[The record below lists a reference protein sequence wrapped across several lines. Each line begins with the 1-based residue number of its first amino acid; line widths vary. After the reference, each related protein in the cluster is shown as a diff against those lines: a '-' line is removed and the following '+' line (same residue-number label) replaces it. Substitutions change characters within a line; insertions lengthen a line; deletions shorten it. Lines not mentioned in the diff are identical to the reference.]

1 MTSELDGRL
10 SRIERRL
17 SAIETL
23 MRQSG
28 GLGADSPSP
37 EPVVPPRP
45 VAMPPRPPRPAPA
58 ATATNFLGWAGA
70 IALVLAATYLI
81 RLAIDTGWLTPTIQV
96 GCAGLFGL
104 ALIGAGLMMRD
115 TDRRYAGLLPGA
127 GIVVLFLTIYGSHL
141 SYHLIDARAA
151 GAAVVVVCLASLWLG
166 ELFESDLYALF
177 AVVGSYSAPFLLAEF
192 QGSFTDLAIYY
203 SAWSV
208 TFSVFSVF
216 GGQRAIY
223 LIALYAA
230 LIGFDVFARG
240 GAVAWG
246 TVVSFQAV
254 QFVIFGVAAMTFSI
268 RHKSPMDTSVAA
280 LHLPPLVLFYALQYY
295 VLKQHVPGAA
305 PWIAVASLVAL
316 LLLVVMTR
324 IISKRP
330 SPGGEFLAWAYA
342 TLVLFHAG
350 YIESVPA
357 QWAPWVAAVVAPL
370 VAWVSIRRPDASS
383 TMWPLWAAA
392 GFVFIANLLRIF
404 FTPGPPV
411 LGFVYALLLY
421 AGYALTRRKPLL
433 YVGHLT
439 TMVASLHLLHDH
451 FLQSVAWGLLAL
463 GCLGLSLA
471 RRDRDLGQSSLFVFG
486 ATAVKVLLYDLSGAP
501 PIARIIGL
509 IVLGVTFYVGGMLYQ
524 RTTATAR
531 A

>member
-17 SAIETL
+17 AAIETL
-23 MRQSG
+23 MRQPG

-45 VAMPPRPPRPAPA
+45 VAMPPRPPRPAPPA
-58 ATATNFLGWAGA
+58 MATNFLGWAGA

-141 SYHLIDARAA
+141 YYHLIDARAA

-177 AVVGSYSAPFLLAEF
+177 AVIGSYSAPFLLAEF

-230 LIGFDVFARG
+230 LIGFDVFARDG
-240 GAVAWG
+240 GVAWV

-254 QFVIFGVAAMTFSI
+254 QFVIFGVAAMAFSI
-268 RHKSPMDTSVAA
+268 RHKSPMDTNVAA

-295 VLKQHVPGAA
+295 VLKAHVPAAA

-316 LLLVVMTR
+316 LLLVVITR
-324 IISKRP
+324 VISRRP

-370 VAWVSIRRPDASS
+370 VAWVSVRRPDSRS
-383 TMWPLWAAA
+383 TMWPLWVAA
-392 GFVFIANLLRIF
+392 GFVFVANLLRIL

-421 AGYALTRRKPLL
+421 AGYGLTRRKPLL

-439 TMVASLHLLHDH
+439 AMVASLHLLHDH

-524 RTTATAR
+524 RTTATAS

>member
-1 MTSELDGRL
+1 M
-10 SRIERRL
+10 
-17 SAIETL
+17 
-23 MRQSG
+23 
-28 GLGADSPSP
+28 
-37 EPVVPPRP
+37 
-45 VAMPPRPPRPAPA
+45 
-58 ATATNFLGWAGA
+58 ATNFLGWAGA

-81 RLAIDTGWLTPTIQV
+81 RLAIDTGWLTPTIQI

-141 SYHLIDARAA
+141 YYHLIDARAA
-151 GAAVVVVCLASLWLG
+151 GVAVVVVCLASLWLG

-177 AVVGSYSAPFLLAEF
+177 AVIGSYSAPFLLAEF
-192 QGSFTDLAIYY
+192 QGSVTDLAIYY

-230 LIGFDVFARG
+230 LIGFDVFARD
-240 GAVAWG
+240 GAVAWV
-246 TVVSFQAV
+246 TVVSFQAI

-268 RHKSPMDTSVAA
+268 RHKSPMDANVAA

-295 VLKQHVPGAA
+295 VLKAHVPAAA
-305 PWIAVASLVAL
+305 PWIAVASLAAL

-324 IISKRP
+324 IISHRR

-370 VAWVSIRRPDASS
+370 VVWVSVRRPESRS
-383 TMWPLWAAA
+383 TMWPLWVAA
-392 GFVFIANLLRIF
+392 GFVFVANLLHII

-411 LGFVYALLLY
+411 LGLVYALLLY
-421 AGYALTRRKPLL
+421 AGYALTRGKERLESVVKPLL

-439 TMVASLHLLHDH
+439 AMVAALHLLHDH

-471 RRDRDLGQSSLFVFG
+471 RHDRDLGQSSLFVFG
-486 ATAVKVLLYDLSGAP
+486 ATAAKVLLFDLSGAP
-501 PIARIIGL
+501 PIARITGL
-509 IVLGVTFYVGGMLYQ
+509 LVLGITFYVGGMLYQ
-524 RTTATAR
+524 RATAN

>member
-1 MTSELDGRL
+1 M
-10 SRIERRL
+10 
-17 SAIETL
+17 
-23 MRQSG
+23 
-28 GLGADSPSP
+28 
-37 EPVVPPRP
+37 
-45 VAMPPRPPRPAPA
+45 
-58 ATATNFLGWAGA
+58 ATNFLGWAGA
-70 IALVLAATYLI
+70 VALVLAATYLI

-96 GCAGLFGL
+96 GCAGLFGI
-104 ALIGAGLMMRD
+104 ALIGAGLAMRD
-115 TDRRYAGLLPGA
+115 GDRDYAGLLPGA

-141 SYHLIDARAA
+141 YYHLIDARAA
-151 GAAVVVVCLASLWLG
+151 GLAVVVVCLASLWLG
-166 ELFESDLYALF
+166 HLFESDLYALF
-177 AVVGSYSAPFLLAEF
+177 AVIGSYSAPFLLAEF

-208 TFSVFSVF
+208 TFSVFSVY

-230 LIGFDVFARG
+230 LIGFDVFARDG
-240 GAVAWG
+240 GVAWG

-268 RHKSPMDTSVAA
+268 RHKSPMDANVAA

-295 VLKQHVPGAA
+295 VLKAHVPAAA

-316 LLLVVMTR
+316 LLLIVMTR

-350 YIESVPA
+350 YLESVPA

-370 VAWVSIRRPDASS
+370 VVWVSVRRPDSWS
-383 TMWPLWAAA
+383 TMWPLWIAA
-392 GFVFIANLLRIF
+392 GFVFVANLLHII

-411 LGFVYALLLY
+411 LGLVYALLLY
-421 AGYALTRRKPLL
+421 AGYALTRQEERLDRAVKPLL

-439 TMVASLHLLHDH
+439 AMVAALHLLRDH
-451 FLQSVAWGLLAL
+451 FLQSVAWGLLAI

-471 RRDRDLGQSSLFVFG
+471 WRDRDLGQSSLFVFG
-486 ATAVKVLLYDLSGAP
+486 ATAAKVLLYDLSGAP

-509 IVLGVTFYVGGMLYQ
+509 IVLGVTFYVGGMMYQ
-524 RTTATAR
+524 RTTAR